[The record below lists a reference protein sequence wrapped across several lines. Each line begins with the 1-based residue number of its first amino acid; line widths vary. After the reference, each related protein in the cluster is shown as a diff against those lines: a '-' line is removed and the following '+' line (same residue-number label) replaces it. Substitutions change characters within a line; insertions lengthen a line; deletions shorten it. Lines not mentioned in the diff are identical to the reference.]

1 MATKYWVYRDKKA
14 RKNYSNTE
22 LNKLVLKSLLS
33 NHSERAEN
41 KLY

>member
-1 MATKYWVYRDKKA
+1 MTAKYWVSRDKKV
-14 RKNYSNTE
+14 RKNYRNTE

-33 NHSERAEN
+33 NQFERAEN

>member
-1 MATKYWVYRDKKA
+1 MSTKYWVYRDRKV
-14 RKNYSNTE
+14 RKNYRNTE

-33 NHSERAEN
+33 NHSEREEN